1 MAFTETRTTGYGS
14 RLSNSCLGIPMGIFL
29 FVVATILLWWNE
41 GRAVRRAQD
50 IKLVAKTAQS
60 IGDISNANTSLDG
73 QLIHTTGTAST
84 EDILSDDLFGIKTNA
99 LAIVRSAE
107 YYQWMQH
114 EKHETKNKMGG
125 KKEETIIYTYERPR
139 LPGCQQCHLGNRGYA
154 RHRLEC

>member
-60 IGDISNANTSLDG
+60 IGDISNANASLDG
-73 QLIHTTGTAST
+73 QFIHTTGTAAT
-84 EDILSDDLFGIKTNA
+84 EDILSDDPFGIKTNA

-107 YYQWMQH
+107 YYQWM
-114 EKHETKNKMGG
+114 
-125 KKEETIIYTYERPR
+125 
-139 LPGCQQCHLGNRGYA
+139 
-154 RHRLEC
+154 